1 MCSLAL
7 TLFSCSDYLEKEDES
22 ILDEQT
28 AFQNF
33 SNFQGFIEE
42 MYNCVPDKEKFN
54 YCCSFN
60 WGDDEIFNTNSGDTH
75 VTHYFDL
82 GDFKNWYSNYQ
93 SWMYNT
99 GFSPTTVGD
108 VDHRGKHPL
117 WQGAWYCI
125 RKANQGL
132 ANLDLMTGTEE
143 EKNVV
148 AGQLYFFRAWWYEEL
163 IQWFGGLPYIKK
175 PLNAS
180 ETLRYP
186 RLSFQECADSC
197 ASDFRKAADL
207 LPNDWDKTTVGT
219 KTLNKNGLRLTK
231 ATALGYLGKVLLWAA
246 SPLME
251 NGASTDGS
259 NTYKYNTTYAQ
270 RAAEAL
276 GEALT
281 LIENGDTP
289 YSLAEFNYKNVYDHE
304 KASSVTNSYSDIFY
318 TEGQNWKLPGSCE
331 AMFRNPS
338 ESPNMS
344 NWNFSKTW
352 GTKINSLVEHDVVIH
367 QPTANY
373 INYAYGMANGLPLD
387 DPDSGFDPTH
397 PFKDRAPRFYHD
409 IIFDGFK
416 YVCATIGSSDAL
428 KNQQYCGLYT
438 GGQTRDIAQ
447 ASRTGYYCQKLV
459 PHQCNKFDGY
469 YNWSHALHCNLPYM
483 RVADLYLMYA
493 EACAAVGGATTKAS
507 TFSKTAEDA
516 INVLR
521 DRVGEGHVNAKYTA
535 DQQKFMDE
543 VRRERAC
550 ELAFEG
556 FRFNDLQR
564 WLLLTVAPYNT
575 KTSQEF
581 TRVGTDDAWFAEND
595 PKDAQV
601 ANWSEE
607 TILTRDFSKKHYWLP
622 LPESEVNI
630 YEGFYQNEGW

>member
-1 MCSLAL
+1 MSLSL
-7 TLFSCSDYLEKEDES
+7 GSCTDYLEKDTES
-22 ILDEQT
+22 TLDANT
-28 AFQNF
+28 AFGTFN
-33 SNFQGFIEE
+33 NFQGFVEE
-42 MYNCVPDKEKFN
+42 IYNNIPDKEKAN

-60 WGDDEIFNTNSGDTH
+60 WGEDEIFNTGSGDSH
-75 VTHYFDL
+75 VTHYFDI
-82 GDFKNWYSNYQ
+82 GDFKNWYNNYQ

-108 VDHRGKHPL
+108 VDHRNKHPL

-125 RKANQGL
+125 RKANLGL
-132 ANLDLMTGTEE
+132 ANLSRLQGTQE
-143 EKNVV
+143 EKNVI

-163 IQWFGGLPYIKK
+163 IQWFGGLPYITF
-175 PLNAS
+175 PLESSDNF
-180 ETLRYP
+180 RYP

-197 ASDFRKAADL
+197 AADFERAAEL

-219 KTLNKNGLRLTK
+219 KTLNKNGLRITK
-231 ATALGYLGKVLLWAA
+231 ATALGYKGKVLLWAA

-270 RAAEAL
+270 RAADAL
-276 GEALT
+276 GEVLS
-281 LIENGDTP
+281 LIEAGDTP
-289 YSLAEFNYKNVYDHE
+289 YSLAEFNYSNVYDHE
-304 KASSVTNSYSDIFY
+304 KASSASTCYSDIFY
-318 TEGQNWKLPGSCE
+318 TANQNWKIPGTCE
-331 AMFRNPS
+331 AMMRNPS
-338 ESPNMS
+338 QSPNTT

-352 GTKINSLVEHDVVIH
+352 GTKINALVEHDVVIH
-367 QPTANY
+367 EPTANY

-397 PFKDRAPRFYHD
+397 PFKDRDPRFYHD

-416 YVCATIGSSDAL
+416 YVNSTIASSDVLAE
-428 KNQQYCGLYT
+428 QQYCGLYT
-438 GGQTRDIAQ
+438 GGYTRNLVQ

-459 PHQCNKFDGY
+459 PHQCNKFDGW
-469 YNWSHALHCNLPYM
+469 YNWSTGLHCNLPYM

-493 EACAAVGGATTKAS
+493 EACAAVGGAASKSS

-521 DRVGEGHVNAKYTA
+521 DRVGAGHVNAKFTS
-535 DQQKFMDE
+535 DKNKFMDE

-550 ELAFEG
+550 ELAYEG

-564 WLLLTVAPYNT
+564 WLLLTVAPYNV

-581 TRVGTDDAWFAEND
+581 TRAGECTDASWYKKND
-595 PKDAQV
+595 PKDAEV
-601 ANWSEE
+601 SGWSEE
-607 TILTRDFSKKHYWLP
+607 TILTRELDKKHYWLP
-622 LPESEVNI
+622 LPESEVYI
-630 YEGFYQNEGW
+630 YEDFYQNEGW